1 MRTLVFA
8 LALLSPLLST
18 GAAAAS
24 TGTEVADPVEPDDP
38 AFQRFAF
45 GLNYYALT
53 YHPNGGGADYPRELD
68 SEAYWVLQ
76 IGGEAMADYY
86 LNRWFLLRA
95 AGSLYRDCADVW
107 AGHAHLGF
115 RLDWR
120 IAPRFSARI
129 GIGPTFLWRENWYG
143 VVDRYRSD
151 AFFGRPGKGDR
162 FQNAWIWYGGNIEA
176 EMRLGRGLG
185 LVYSL
190 VPGYPFV
197 MTSSLGL
204 RAGF

>member
-1 MRTLVFA
+1 MRTVLA
-8 LALLSPLLST
+8 ALLILST
-18 GAAAAS
+18 LASTRAAAS
-24 TGTEVADPVEPDDP
+24 PGTEVADPAEPADP
-38 AFQRFAF
+38 ARRRFAF

-53 YHPNGGGADYPRELD
+53 YHPGGGGADYPRELD
-68 SEAYWVLQ
+68 SAAYWVIQL
-76 IGGEAMADYY
+76 GGEAMADYY
-86 LNRWFLLRA
+86 LKPWFLLRA
-95 AGSLYRDCADVW
+95 AGSLYRADVW

-143 VVDRYRSD
+143 VVPRYRSD
-151 AFFGRPGKGDR
+151 GFFGRPGKEDR
-162 FQNAWIWYGGNIEA
+162 FQSAYIWYGGNIEA
-176 EMRLGRGLG
+176 EVTLGRGIG
-185 LVYSL
+185 LIYSL

-197 MTSSLGL
+197 ITSSLGL

>member
-1 MRTLVFA
+1 MRTLFLTLV
-8 LALLSPLLST
+8 LLSAPSST
-18 GAAAAS
+18 GAAAS
-24 TGTEVADPVEPDDP
+24 TGTEVADPEDPVPP

-45 GLNYYALT
+45 GFNYYALT

-68 SEAYWVLQ
+68 SEAYWVIQL
-76 IGGEAMADYY
+76 GGEAIADYY
-86 LNRWFLLRA
+86 LKPWLLLRT

-120 IAPRFSARI
+120 VASRFSARI
-129 GIGPTFLWRENWYG
+129 GIGPTYLWRENWYG

-162 FQNAWIWYGGNIEA
+162 FQSAWIWYGGNIEA
-176 EMRLGRGLG
+176 EVRLGRGMG

-190 VPGYPFV
+190 VPGYPLV